1 MQPDFAENIVVGFGR
16 LAGRSVGV
24 VANQPAFLAGV
35 LDNDASTK
43 AARFVRTCDAF
54 NVPLLVLE
62 DAHVTLGNTLRFLD
76 EHILREGDYLVVED
90 TVDEAKRNELGE
102 FLAGTP
108 EGRYAVDTH
117 LTDYFGENVCW
128 NVNAYLRRMK

>member
-1 MQPDFAENIVVGFGR
+1 M
-16 LAGRSVGV
+16 
-24 VANQPAFLAGV
+24 
-35 LDNDASTK
+35 
-43 AARFVRTCDAF
+43 
-54 NVPLLVLE
+54 
-62 DAHVTLGNTLRFLD
+62 TLGFLHSLVSWTHGAWSRTTVGRHGVSHKVCKLQLDINDLHAFMRFLD